1 MQGRSSWKKVANL
14 DRGEIERSG
23 IIAVAV
29 HDTAIP
35 DAAIAEVARANIERR
50 WIAVLISRDEFN
62 DRRG

>member
-1 MQGRSSWKKVANL
+1 M

-23 IIAVAV
+23 FIAVAV
-29 HDTAIP
+29 HDTAFP

-62 DRRG
+62 DRRGL